1 MGSPKTIKGERRG
14 GKSRSRS
21 KSGRRNIIWKTS
33 WVPLRL
39 LRGRGVVVVAEEVE
53 VEQGI

>member
-21 KSGRRNIIWKTS
+21 RSGRRVIIWKTS
-33 WVPLRL
+33 MGPP
-39 LRGRGVVVVAEEVE
+39 
-53 VEQGI
+53 